1 MISIQ
6 KERKIIIGQLIQ
18 RSWYMT
24 KESKP
29 KMRRQQILFFFQK
42 IKYLSVEDIIITDK
56 DEDTLKL
63 VHISEINIT
72 DCHN

>member
-6 KERKIIIGQLIQ
+6 KERKVTIGQLIQ

-63 VHISEINIT
+63 DHINEINIT
-72 DCHN
+72 D

>member
-6 KERKIIIGQLIQ
+6 KERKVTIGQLIQ

-42 IKYLSVEDIIITDK
+42 IKYLSVEDIIITDT

-63 VHISEINIT
+63 DHINEMMEVER
-72 DCHN
+72 C

>member
-6 KERKIIIGQLIQ
+6 KERKVTIGQLIQ

-42 IKYLSVEDIIITDK
+42 IKYLSVEDIIITDT

-63 VHISEINIT
+63 DHINEINIT
-72 DCHN
+72 D

>member
-1 MISIQ
+1 
-6 KERKIIIGQLIQ
+6 
-18 RSWYMT
+18 MT